1 MLIQQWFYLFLV
13 MYGFISLLITFCY
26 ISLWISEKR
35 LQGKYDF
42 QTRLQRGEI
51 LSKDNI
57 F

>member
-1 MLIQQWFYLFLV
+1 MLVQEWFYLFLV
-13 MYGFISLLITFCY
+13 MYGFISLLITLCY

-42 QTRLQRGEI
+42 EVRLHRGEI
-51 LSKDNI
+51 LDKNNI